1 MQNIVIVGAS
11 LAGTRAAETLRSS
24 GFTGT
29 ITMVGAE
36 TQKPYDRPPLSK
48 NYLAGDWDEE
58 RVALRKPEV
67 LDELNLTWK
76 LGVAATSLD
85 TTEKTIVLAN
95 GESISY
101 DGLIIATGGN
111 VRRLPNQPNIAG
123 VHSLRTLDNA
133 TALRNEI
140 AEGTRVV
147 VIGAGFIGLEA
158 AATAKKRGADVTVL
172 EGLEAPLIRAMGAD
186 MGAAIGAVHERN
198 GVRVMCNVQV
208 ASIDGDT
215 KVSGV
220 TLNNGETIPADVVI
234 VGIGVSPATTWL
246 EGSGLTLR
254 DGVVCDANLNA
265 GPETVFVAGDVLR
278 WPNALFADV
287 EADMRVEHWTNAAE
301 QGAVAASNVLAAMN
315 AQPQTPYE
323 AVPFFWSDQFDARI
337 QCLGR
342 PSANA
347 RVDVVAG
354 NPADGKWCS
363 IYSVNDR
370 LTAVLGVSQPKLVMP
385 SRALLSTH
393 TSREDALAHFA
404 RVTAPPPPPAA

>member
-1 MQNIVIVGAS
+1 VQNIVIVGAS
-11 LAGTRAAETLRSS
+11 LAGTRAAETLRSA

-85 TTEKTIVLAN
+85 TASQTIALAN

-101 DGLIIATGGN
+101 DGLIIATGGD
-111 VRRLPNQPNIAG
+111 VRCLPNQPNIAG
-123 VHSLRTLDNA
+123 IHTLRTLDDA

-140 AEGTRVV
+140 AEGIRVV

-158 AATAKKRGADVTVL
+158 AATARKRGAEVTVL
-172 EGLEAPLIRAMGAD
+172 EGLEAPLIRAMGAK

-198 GVRVMCNVQV
+198 GVVVRCGVQV
-208 ASIDGDT
+208 ASIDGDARVT
-215 KVSGV
+215 GV
-220 TLNNGETIPADVVI
+220 TLTNGETITADVVI

-246 EGSGLTLR
+246 ETSGLTLR
-254 DGVVCDANLNA
+254 DGVVCNAHLNA

-278 WPNALFADV
+278 WPNSLFADV

-301 QGAVAASNVLAAMN
+301 QGAHAATNLLAALN
-315 AQPQTPYE
+315 RTEQTPYA

-347 RVDVVAG
+347 VVDVVAG
-354 NPADGKWCS
+354 NPADGKWCAM
-363 IYSVNDR
+363 YSVNNR

-385 SRALLSTH
+385 SRALLSAH

-404 RVTAPPPPPAA
+404 RVTAPPPPAA

>member
-1 MQNIVIVGAS
+1 
-11 LAGTRAAETLRSS
+11 
-24 GFTGT
+24 
-29 ITMVGAE
+29 
-36 TQKPYDRPPLSK
+36 LSK

-67 LDELNLTWK
+67 LDELNLTLK

-85 TTEKTIVLAN
+85 TSAKTIALAD
-95 GESISY
+95 GKSISY
-101 DGLIIATGGN
+101 DGLIIATGGD

-123 VHSLRTLDNA
+123 VHTLRTLDDA

-172 EGLEAPLIRAMGAD
+172 EGLEAPLIRAMGAE

-220 TLNNGETIPADVVI
+220 TLTNGETIPADVVI

-278 WPNALFADV
+278 WPNELFAYV

-301 QGAVAASNVLAAMN
+301 QGAVAATNVLAAMN
-315 AQPQTPYE
+315 AQLQTPYE

-385 SRALLSTH
+385 SRVLLSTH

-404 RVTAPPPPPAA
+404 RVTAPPPPAA

>member
-1 MQNIVIVGAS
+1 VQNIVIVGAS

-123 VHSLRTLDNA
+123 VHSLRTLDDA

-140 AEGTRVV
+140 AEGTHVV

-220 TLNNGETIPADVVI
+220 TLTNGETIPADVVV

-301 QGAVAASNVLAAMN
+301 QGAVAATNVLAAMN

-404 RVTAPPPPPAA
+404 RVTAPPPPAA